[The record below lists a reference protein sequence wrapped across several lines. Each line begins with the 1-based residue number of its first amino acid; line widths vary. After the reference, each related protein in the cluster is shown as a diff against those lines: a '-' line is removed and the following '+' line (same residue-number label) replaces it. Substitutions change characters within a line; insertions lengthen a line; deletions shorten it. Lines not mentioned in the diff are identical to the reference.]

1 MPNGIRKKIGLL
13 KEGKL
18 TKSQQKLIDY
28 FESVDLRSVIY
39 MSITDLAA
47 ATDVAEA
54 TVLRFCRSIGYNGYQ
69 EFRLALA
76 QGAAMADDEED
87 DGGVGF
93 ISEMESQ
100 YQLAIENARRGLN
113 EEHLHRAINLILS
126 ARTVCCFGVGH
137 SYVAALE
144 MHNRLLMMGIPT
156 FCERDC
162 HLQNVLLSSRGEED
176 LMVIFSIS
184 GSSKDTVEAAELAR
198 ASGMKVLVITC
209 YEKSPLSQ
217 YADLVISAAP
227 MESPMRP
234 GSMTGKIMQLF
245 VADTL
250 CTGMHNLDRARFDAF
265 YARSNRAT
273 ANKLI

>member
-1 MPNGIRKKIGLL
+1 MPNGIKRKISRL

-18 TKSQQKLIDY
+18 TKSQKKLIDY
-28 FESVDLRSVIY
+28 FESVDLKQVIY
-39 MSITDLAA
+39 MSITDLAS
-47 ATDVAEA
+47 ATGVAEA

-76 QGAAMADDEED
+76 QGAAQHDDEDEE
-87 DGGVGF
+87 GVGF
-93 ISEMESQ
+93 IGEMEAQ
-100 YQLAIENARRGLN
+100 YQLAIENARRGIREDQLYG
-113 EEHLHRAINLILS
+113 AINQILS

-144 MHNRLLMMGIPT
+144 MHNRLMMMGIAT

-176 LMVIFSIS
+176 LMIIFSIS

-245 VADTL
+245 VVDTL
-250 CTGMHNLDRARFDAF
+250 CTGMHNSDRPRFDAF